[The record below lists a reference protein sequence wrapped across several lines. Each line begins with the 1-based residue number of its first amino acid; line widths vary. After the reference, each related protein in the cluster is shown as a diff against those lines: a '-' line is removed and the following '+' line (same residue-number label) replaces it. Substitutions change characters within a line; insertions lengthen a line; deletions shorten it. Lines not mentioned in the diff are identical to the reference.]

1 MFQSFLLINLKLVT
15 WVSPGPETHKRTW
28 CSTWNKNTK
37 GKDKKFN
44 YSILE
49 FMESSSQ
56 NLYSFKLLANDIE
69 NFPNFVV
76 YIYNRQ
82 PCTSTMWLSPLKV
95 KMLTMQGWL
104 GSLQVSREKL
114 NLFIKYLYTML
125 EASNPYYLNI
135 VNITFTSSK
144 IN

>member
-1 MFQSFLLINLKLVT
+1 
-15 WVSPGPETHKRTW
+15 
-28 CSTWNKNTK
+28 
-37 GKDKKFN
+37 
-44 YSILE
+44 
-49 FMESSSQ
+49 MESSSQ

-69 NFPNFVV
+69 NFPNFLCLHISATPVS
-76 YIYNRQ
+76 I
-82 PCTSTMWLSPLKV
+82 MWSSPLKV